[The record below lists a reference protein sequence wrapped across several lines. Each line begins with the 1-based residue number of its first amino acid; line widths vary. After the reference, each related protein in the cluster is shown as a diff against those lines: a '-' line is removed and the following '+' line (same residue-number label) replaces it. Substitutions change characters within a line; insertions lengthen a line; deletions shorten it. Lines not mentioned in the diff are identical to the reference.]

1 MILQQWLAWFFNS
14 HWHDSSTA
22 TGTILQQS
30 LAWFFN
36 SHWHD
41 SFTVTGMIVQQALAW
56 LFNSY
61 WHDSS
66 TVTGKIFFCADRIL
80 QQWCSLLKNG
90 AMYQEYDIWFHF
102 YPPWKHHK
110 TFYFLMIQREYKLVN
125 LLKLASYYN
134 LAQNIWRLFHVLAQ
148 FLFTTSKTE
157 LD

>member
-1 MILQQWLAWFFNS
+1 MMYIDSGWHDSSTVAGTIVQQSLNDWSAVTGMILQQWIAWFF
-14 HWHDSSTA
+14 
-22 TGTILQQS
+22 
-30 LAWFFN
+30 
-36 SHWHD
+36 
-41 SFTVTGMIVQQALAW
+41 TGMIVQQALAW

-102 YPPWKHHK
+102 YSPWKHHK